1 MKSVT
6 LNPFVFIGLIV
17 LLLAFGWLS
26 FTKNEYAESQRIEKE
41 QAKKRLKVVRD
52 SVQAVIQRKDV
63 ELLKAMRESSEADQV
78 AEEAVKQAQKYKSKY
93 EKIAFRSTRTDQER
107 DSLIRFVLSQ

>member
-17 LLLAFGWLS
+17 LVLAFGWLS

-52 SVQAVIQRKDV
+52 SLQAVIKRKDG
-63 ELLKAMRESSEADQV
+63 ELLKAMRESAEADML
-78 AEEAVKQAQKYKSKY
+78 AEEAVKQAEKYKHKY
-93 EKIAFRSTRTDQER
+93 DKIAFRATRTDRER
-107 DSLIRFVLSQ
+107 DSLIRVVLSQ